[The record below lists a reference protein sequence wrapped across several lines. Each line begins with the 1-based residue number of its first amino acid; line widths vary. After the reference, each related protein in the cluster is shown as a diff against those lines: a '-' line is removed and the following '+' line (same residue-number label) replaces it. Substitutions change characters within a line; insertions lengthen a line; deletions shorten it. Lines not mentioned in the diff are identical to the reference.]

1 MRHGKDGYKLRRDP
15 AHRRALLRNL
25 TASVVEKNRVTTTL
39 AKAKAVQPI
48 VEKMVSLGKSG
59 TLADKRRALAFFYK
73 RQTVQKLFDEVAPR
87 FMDRRGGYTRI
98 IRGDFRKGD
107 GAETAII
114 EFVDYQF
121 APKEKKQKD
130 KAKTKTKTAKETKA
144 KAKKAGKA

>member
-25 TASVVEKNRVTTTL
+25 AASVVEKNRVTTTL

-48 VEKMVSLGKSG
+48 VEKMVGLGKSG
-59 TLADKRRALAFFYK
+59 TLADKRRALSYFFK

-98 IRGDFRKGD
+98 IRGEFRKGD

-121 APKEKKQKD
+121 TPKEKKK
-130 KAKTKTKTAKETKA
+130 
-144 KAKKAGKA
+144 KAKKSGKA

>member
-25 TASVVEKNRVTTTL
+25 AASVVEKNRVTTTL

-48 VEKMVSLGKSG
+48 VEKLIGLGKSG
-59 TLADKRRALAFFYK
+59 TLADKRRALAYFFR
-73 RQTVQKLFDEVAPR
+73 RQTVQKLFDDVAPR

-121 APKEKKQKD
+121 VPKEKKD
-130 KAKTKTKTAKETKA
+130 KEKKGKEKNEKKA
-144 KAKKAGKA
+144 KAKKPAK

>member
-1 MRHGKDGYKLRRDP
+1 MRHAKDGYKLRRSP

-39 AKAKAVQPI
+39 TKAKAVQPI
-48 VEKMVSLGKSG
+48 VEKMVGLGKAG
-59 TLADKRRALAFFYK
+59 TLADKRRALAYFFT

-87 FMDRRGGYTRI
+87 FMDRQGGYTRI

-121 APKEKKQKD
+121 VAKD
-130 KAKTKTKTAKETKA
+130 KKKKNKKA
-144 KAKKAGKA
+144 AKK

>member
-1 MRHGKDGYKLRRDP
+1 MRHAKDGYKLRRNP

-48 VEKMVSLGKSG
+48 VEKMVGLGKSG
-59 TLADKRRALAFFYK
+59 TLADKRRAFAYFFK

-87 FMDRRGGYTRI
+87 FMDRRGGYTRVI
-98 IRGDFRKGD
+98 HGDFRKGD
-107 GAETAII
+107 GAEMAII

-121 APKEKKQKD
+121 VPKEKKTKE
-130 KAKTKTKTAKETKA
+130 KKTKEPKKKEKKPAKV
-144 KAKKAGKA
+144 

>member
-1 MRHGKDGYKLRRDP
+1 MKHAKDGYKLRRSP

-39 AKAKAVQPI
+39 TKAKAVQPI
-48 VEKMVSLGKSG
+48 VEKMIGLGKAG
-59 TLADKRRALAFFYK
+59 TLADKRRALAYFFK

-87 FMDRRGGYTRI
+87 FMDRQGGYTRI

-114 EFVDYQF
+114 EFVDFQF
-121 APKEKKQKD
+121 V
-130 KAKTKTKTAKETKA
+130 A
-144 KAKKAGKA
+144 KAKKKKEKKAKKA

>member
-1 MRHGKDGYKLRRDP
+1 MRHGKDGYKLRRSP

-48 VEKMVSLGKSG
+48 VEKMVGLGKSG
-59 TLADKRRALAFFYK
+59 TLADRRRAFAYFFR

-87 FMDRRGGYTRI
+87 FMDRRGGYTRV

-114 EFVDYQF
+114 EFVDFQYV
-121 APKEKKQKD
+121 AKEKKK
-130 KAKTKTKTAKETKA
+130 KEKKPA
-144 KAKKAGKA
+144 KA